1 MPEKN
6 LSYHTLGGEQ
16 AKQLEFALSKQL
28 NELRSRAVPP
38 GGIVGDLKKDN
49 IKFSHQSQA
58 LGRIH
63 RATLRRRN
71 FTVTKMFVNLY
82 NFGIFKSKRQRF
94 HFPVTKIFANLYY
107 FGIF

>member
-38 GGIVGDLKKDN
+38 GGIVGDLKKTISSSVIN
-49 IKFSHQSQA
+49 LKPWVVFIEQLCA
-58 LGRIH
+58 V
-63 RATLRRRN
+63 
-71 FTVTKMFVNLY
+71 VTSL
-82 NFGIFKSKRQRF
+82 
-94 HFPVTKIFANLYY
+94 
-107 FGIF
+107 